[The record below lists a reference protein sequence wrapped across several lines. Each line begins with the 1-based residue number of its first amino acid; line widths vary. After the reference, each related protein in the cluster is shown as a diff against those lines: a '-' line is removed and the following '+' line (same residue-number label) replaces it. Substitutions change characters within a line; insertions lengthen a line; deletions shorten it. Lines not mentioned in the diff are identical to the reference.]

1 MFGNDPASTHFFTQ
15 TVQVIL
21 SPHGFHVYWL
31 CQIFC
36 TCREFVETANAEW
49 QTVERDSCHIHRCC
63 NRLSFIAA
71 AVGLNFINRPVI
83 LLCTHTKKNK
93 KKTSQILVPVALLW
107 CKNKQ
112 RNMSVSEA
120 DSCFATPVEY
130 LDQTLL
136 WNITPQINRYLY
148 FFLSFSFSLVPQLL
162 HNTSNKPSDIS
173 HKEDNW
179 IMGM

>member
-1 MFGNDPASTHFFTQ
+1 MIQRLHTFLLKQYRLFCPHMVFMFIGSVRFSAHVESLWKLQMQSDKQWRETPATST
-15 TVQVIL
+15 
-21 SPHGFHVYWL
+21 
-31 CQIFC
+31 
-36 TCREFVETANAEW
+36 
-49 QTVERDSCHIHRCC
+49 
-63 NRLSFIAA
+63 AA
-71 AVGLNFINRPVI
+71 ATDCR
-83 LLCTHTKKNK
+83 LLQQRLDSISSTDLSSCSAHTQKKTK